1 MVFFLEL
8 RYALLGSSLSQFF
21 KKEKRSFIAL
31 FSQSMN
37 DENYAVNYLKYST
50 DPEWNRK
57 KALFVN
63 WFSMASWTASTV
75 VGNIFGSVI
84 HVDTEL
90 VHFALTAM
98 FIFMFMMQLNN
109 GLLLVTGLLSGGLA
123 VIFMLVIKNTF
134 GLILA
139 TLLASFTGY
148 LIERFRKTA
157 DKKNDGPDHYDLTGE
172 EVHHE

>member
-1 MVFFLEL
+1 ME
-8 RYALLGSSLSQFF
+8 S
-21 KKEKRSFIAL
+21 
-31 FSQSMN
+31 
-37 DENYAVNYLKYST
+37 
-50 DPEWNRK
+50 K

-123 VIFMLVIKNTF
+123 VIFMLVIK
-134 GLILA
+134 IL
-139 TLLASFTGY
+139 L
-148 LIERFRKTA
+148 
-157 DKKNDGPDHYDLTGE
+157 
-172 EVHHE
+172 V